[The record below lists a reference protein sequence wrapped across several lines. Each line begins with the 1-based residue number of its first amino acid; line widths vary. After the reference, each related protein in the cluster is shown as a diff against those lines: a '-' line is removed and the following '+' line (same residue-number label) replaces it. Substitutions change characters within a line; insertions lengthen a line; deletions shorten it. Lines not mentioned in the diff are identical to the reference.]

1 MRKKGALAAVLAALT
16 LAGPAVAATTSYY
29 GYGWISPTSPPKGA
43 CFSWRAGIACAGWNY
58 WDYSQID
65 IRTSGYTYLGFIF
78 TRSSTTIYVRGVFGP
93 GTFTAAWN
101 AREWGSEATHY
112 NRPSCLYG
120 TATVWAQCRA
130 IRA

>member
-65 IRTSGYTYLGFIF
+65 IQTRTLVPFGFIF
-78 TRSSTTIYVRGVFGP
+78 TTGWMHVRWVSGRYTYTVLWSSFGS
-93 GTFTAAWN
+93 G
-101 AREWGSEATHY
+101 ATHY
-112 NRPSCLYG
+112 NRAACGPPTSPSYVQG
-120 TATVWAQCRA
+120 RA
-130 IRA
+130 LIF